1 MNDIILYFSKPS
13 RLIHKIKS
21 EEVKNNTLSIV
32 ILFACILVLQN
43 NAGTDSFGRFNILN
57 AILGVIAALFGTFLS
72 IILKTQ
78 LLSWTSKLFTKEHVE
93 TNLVRY
99 TICYSLIPLILAL
112 VIVHSI
118 PNFKSS
124 TIVYISALIWSET
137 FVILMLKGI
146 TKTTILNN
154 ALSVII
160 SNLILATPAIIIGLI
175 IK

>member
-1 MNDIILYFSKPS
+1 MGEL
-13 RLIHKIKS
+13 
-21 EEVKNNTLSIV
+21 
-32 ILFACILVLQN
+32 
-43 NAGTDSFGRFNILN
+43 
-57 AILGVIAALFGTFLS
+57 
-72 IILKTQ
+72 
-78 LLSWTSKLFTKEHVE
+78 KEHVE